1 MKRYRQFLI
10 LTVLTTTV
18 FIYSCVQE
26 KNDAATVLA
35 NGHWIDLTWSFD
47 ENTVYWP
54 TNVKFSHD
62 TVFYGINDKGYFYS
76 SFKYSAEEHGGTHFD
91 APIHFA
97 QGGRTIE
104 QITVQEL
111 TGPAIV
117 VDVSEQAAL
126 NRDYLISTHDF
137 VNWEKKYGRIP
148 DQTIVLLNTGFGKFW
163 NDHEKYTGTTKSG
176 TVGVDEL
183 HFPGL
188 DPEAAKWL
196 VEERKINA
204 VGLDTPSIDYGQ
216 SKDFQTHRFLCAHN
230 VTAYE
235 NIANLGQVPPT
246 GSYLVVA
253 PMKIRGGSGSPL
265 RLFAW
270 VPGL

>member
-1 MKRYRQFLI
+1 MQYYRRFLI
-10 LTVLTTTV
+10 PAVVIACISL
-18 FIYSCVQE
+18 FSCVRE
-26 KNDAATVLA
+26 KQDAASVLA
-35 NGHWIDLTWSFD
+35 GGHWVDLTWSFD

-54 TNVKFSHD
+54 TNVKFKHD

-111 TGPAIV
+111 TGKAIV
-117 VDVSEQAAL
+117 VDVSEQSEI
-126 NRDYLISTHDF
+126 NRDYLIITEDF
-137 VNWEKKYGRIP
+137 LDWEKKYGRIP
-148 DQTIVLLNTGFGKFW
+148 EQTIVLLNTGFGKYW

-196 VEERKINA
+196 VTERNIKA
-204 VGLDTPSIDYGQ
+204 VGIDTPSIDYGQ
-216 SKDFQTHRFLCAHN
+216 SKEFLTHRSLCASN

-235 NIANLGQVPPT
+235 NIANLDQVPPT
-246 GSYLVVA
+246 GSYLVAA
-253 PMKIRGGSGSPL
+253 PMKIKGGSGSPL

-270 VPGL
+270 VPGV